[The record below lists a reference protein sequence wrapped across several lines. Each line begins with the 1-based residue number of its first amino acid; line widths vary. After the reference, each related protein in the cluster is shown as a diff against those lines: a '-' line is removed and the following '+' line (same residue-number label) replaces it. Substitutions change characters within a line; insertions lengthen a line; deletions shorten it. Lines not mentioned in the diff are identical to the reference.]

1 MISGRSKLST
11 TTLTNDLSQ
20 IKLRKIHERLDGL
33 GEMMEILADGKT
45 LSSVRKSLADIKEGR
60 YVDYPLRETIQN

>member
-1 MISGRSKLST
+1 
-11 TTLTNDLSQ
+11 
-20 IKLRKIHERLDGL
+20 
-33 GEMMEILADGKT
+33 MEILADGKT